1 MSSCSVSV
9 PKATHVILCQRCL
22 APALGPVCRAWS
34 NDHCRVTFRA
44 THPRTDHVA
53 VVVRHGVVIR
63 RTLHVG
69 LAAKAVTAVPQ
80 NCCAHSPLSAVT
92 TCPPTFAD
100 AHSVYGL
107 CCWDPSYDI
116 VTAAGDLI
124 RVAPTGQHAE
134 LFRAL
139 PWSYGTLGVLVA
151 AELRLI
157 RVPTPYVRLSVSA
170 SCQPVPV
177 LGCE

>member
-1 MSSCSVSV
+1 MASSSD
-9 PKATHVILCQRCL
+9 ARCTS
-22 APALGPVCRAWS
+22 AWL
-34 NDHCRVTFRA
+34 
-44 THPRTDHVA
+44 PRLSPRLRETAVHTLRSDHV
-53 VVVRHGVVIR
+53 
-63 RTLHVG
+63 
-69 LAAKAVTAVPQ
+69 
-80 NCCAHSPLSAVT
+80 
-92 TCPPTFAD
+92 PPPSRFAD
-100 AHSVYGL
+100 AHSAYML
-107 CCWDPSYDI
+107 CCWDHSYDI

-170 SCQPVPV
+170 SCQPVPMF
-177 LGCE
+177 GCE